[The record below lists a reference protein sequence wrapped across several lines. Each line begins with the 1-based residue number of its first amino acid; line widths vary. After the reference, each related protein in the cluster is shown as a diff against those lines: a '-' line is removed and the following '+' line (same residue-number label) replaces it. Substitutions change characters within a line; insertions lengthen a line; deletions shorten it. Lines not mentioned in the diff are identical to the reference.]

1 MTSSSY
7 EIRVTGILP
16 PGALRD
22 FEDLAP
28 SVKPVETLVHGQLP
42 DQAALHGLLARLEML
57 GVQIL
62 EVRRLHDRNRPAQL
76 APGAAADRP
85 AASPRTRRPP
95 GPGDAWP
102 PSPSEA

>member
-1 MTSSSY
+1 MTSPSY

-22 FEDLAP
+22 FEGLAP
-28 SVKPVETLVHGQLP
+28 SVRPVETLVHGRLP

-62 EVRRLHDRNRPAQL
+62 EVRRLHDRSRPGQSCGRA
-76 APGAAADRP
+76 
-85 AASPRTRRPP
+85 
-95 GPGDAWP
+95 GPTEGD
-102 PSPSEA
+102 PS

>member
-1 MTSSSY
+1 MTSPSY

-22 FEDLAP
+22 FEGLAP
-28 SVKPVETLVHGQLP
+28 SVRPVETLVHGQLP

-62 EVRRLHDRNRPAQL
+62 EVRRLHDRSRPAQQ
-76 APGAAADRP
+76 APSAAADRP
-85 AASPRTRRPP
+85 GGTATPPPATRP
-95 GPGDAWP
+95 G
-102 PSPSEA
+102 

>member
-1 MTSSSY
+1 MTSPSY

-22 FEDLAP
+22 FEGLAP
-28 SVKPVETLVHGQLP
+28 SVRPVETLVHGQLP

-62 EVRRLHDRNRPAQL
+62 EVRRLHDRRAGQL
-76 APGAAADRP
+76 SRAGEQNPLREALHDVG
-85 AASPRTRRPP
+85 SVRRERRRVA
-95 GPGDAWP
+95 GLA
-102 PSPSEA
+102 

>member
-1 MTSSSY
+1 MTSPSY

-22 FEDLAP
+22 FEGLAP
-28 SVKPVETLVHGQLP
+28 SVRPVETLVHGQLP

-62 EVRRLHDRNRPAQL
+62 EVRRLHDRPASSAMRRGKPIGGGPDDVGSVRRERRRVAGL
-76 APGAAADRP
+76 A
-85 AASPRTRRPP
+85 
-95 GPGDAWP
+95 
-102 PSPSEA
+102 